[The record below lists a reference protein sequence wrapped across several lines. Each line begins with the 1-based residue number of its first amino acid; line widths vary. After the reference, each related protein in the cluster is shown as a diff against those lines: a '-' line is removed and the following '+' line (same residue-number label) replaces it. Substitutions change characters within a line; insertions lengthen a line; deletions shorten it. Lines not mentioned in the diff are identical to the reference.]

1 MIRGIAAEALEM
13 TTQDTII
20 SIEEQDLI
28 SVMPNS
34 TSIINDIQPAATFLS
49 FFINFPGDFSPYNAI
64 EVSDV

>member
-1 MIRGIAAEALEM
+1 M

-20 SIEEQDLI
+20 LSIKEQDQI
-28 SVMPNS
+28 NAEIPNS
-34 TSIINDIQPAATFLS
+34 TLIITAIQPAATFLS